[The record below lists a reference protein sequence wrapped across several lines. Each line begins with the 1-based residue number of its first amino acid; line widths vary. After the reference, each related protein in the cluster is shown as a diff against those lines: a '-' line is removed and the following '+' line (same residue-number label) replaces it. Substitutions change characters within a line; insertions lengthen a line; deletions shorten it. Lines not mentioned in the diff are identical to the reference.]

1 MPSDRCRPRQPFQ
14 QWHINSAIYNH
25 TQNHP
30 MDSRWLGKQYNLEQ
44 LYHQTRHFLPYK
56 ALLSRRCKLRHWQL
70 LTRDKL
76 GCPTADSSEA
86 TASLTIGYS
95 IRDGFQQ
102 AANGSGASA
111 SSDMPTIR
119 RDDIQCTVNS
129 SASTF
134 RRHRTW
140 CIASW
145 QR

>member
-1 MPSDRCRPRQPFQ
+1 MPSDRYRPCQAFQ
-14 QWHINSAIYNH
+14 QRPINSAIYNH

-44 LYHQTRHFLPYK
+44 LYNQTRHFLPCK

-70 LTRDKL
+70 HARQTWM
-76 GCPTADSSEA
+76 PTADSSEA
-86 TASLTIGYS
+86 TTSLAIGYS

-111 SSDMPTIR
+111 SSDVPTIR